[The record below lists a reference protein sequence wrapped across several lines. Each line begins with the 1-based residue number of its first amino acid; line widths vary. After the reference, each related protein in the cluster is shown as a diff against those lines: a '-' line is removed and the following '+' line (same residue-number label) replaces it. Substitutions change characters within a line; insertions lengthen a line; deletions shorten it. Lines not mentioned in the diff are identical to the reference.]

1 MRGAYYRT
9 GQAARRWGTT
19 SHIVRRLCEA
29 GLVEA
34 ELSDREQWRIP
45 ASEIERIE
53 REGIPEIPSA
63 TAPSDEDEIE
73 AEGSDD
79 CSPHHLLVRPSEK
92 VVTSS
97 EDVLVAKNRL
107 ERLRVERETEETRD
121 WFRGRERTDAEAEA
135 REDEAERTKNAHEQ
149 AQLSRS
155 QWFDE
160 RTADALSL
168 LPDDA
173 PPEVRLDV
181 RGRLAK
187 VLEGLG
193 PLNSPAVVFQLLA
206 AVVQQ
211 VQQPWSES
219 RETTQAIEAACN
231 DLPFET
237 RSLGTP
243 TTWQTRAYDM
253 AAAAV
258 RKLPSGCGYDHKLR
272 AAKSA
277 VEPVIAEFEDCQV
290 RKRIPQQTQLWDV
303 GLDDRENAR
312 AAIQEAL
319 DAMPRGTSEIAL
331 RRAVEK
337 ALDPFHEKRRQQE
350 RSAEEQR
357 RAEMALD
364 RIGSYLD
371 ELYRAGETGFD
382 NFFELL
388 KFAERVRDRLRKEV
402 LKRMKREDLS
412 DDELEA
418 MVEELVE
425 KELG

>member
-1 MRGAYYRT
+1 
-9 GQAARRWGTT
+9 
-19 SHIVRRLCEA
+19 VRRLCEA
-29 GLVEA
+29 GLIEA
-34 ELSDREQWRIP
+34 ELSGRNQWRIP
-45 ASEIERIE
+45 DFEIERVE
-53 REGIPEIPSA
+53 RDGLPEVPSA
-63 TAPSDEDEIE
+63 TAPSEEDELDAE
-73 AEGSDD
+73 AAEDHSQQD
-79 CSPHHLLVRPSEK
+79 LLAPPSKK
-92 VVTSS
+92 VVASA

-107 ERLRVERETEETRD
+107 ERLRVDRETELTRD
-121 WFRGRERTDAEAEA
+121 WFRERQRKDAEAEA
-135 REDEAERTKNAHEQ
+135 REDDAERTRNAHEQ

-173 PPEVRLDV
+173 PPEVRLDI

-193 PLNSPAVVFQLLA
+193 QLSSPAVVSQLLA

-211 VQQPWSES
+211 AQQPWRES
-219 RETTQAIEAACN
+219 CETTQAIEAACN
-231 DLPFET
+231 DLPFEA
-237 RSLGTP
+237 RGFGTP

-258 RKLPSGCGYDHKLR
+258 RKLSSGCGYDQKLR

-277 VEPVIAEFEDCQV
+277 VEPIVSEFEDCQV
-290 RKRIPQQTQLWDV
+290 RKRILQQTQLWDV

-319 DAMPRGTSEIAL
+319 HAMPRGTSEIAL

-337 ALDPFHEKRRQQE
+337 ALDPFHEKRRQEE
-350 RSAEEQR
+350 RTAEEHR

-364 RIGSYLD
+364 HIGSYLD

-382 NFFELL
+382 NLFELL
-388 KFAERVRDRLRKEV
+388 RFAERIRDRLRKTL
-402 LKRMKREDLS
+402 LKRMKQEDLS

-418 MVEELVE
+418 LVEELVE
-425 KELG
+425 DQLD